1 MKNKKSTTPPAPI
14 ICRLN
19 NEPEK
24 YRAHAVIFSLINLL
38 IEKKEAC
45 VMDYFEYLNYFSHEQ
60 YKRFATRI
68 ADKRNKELP
77 VNQEYFIVFYAM
89 LHLTIQLH
97 GSKSIID
104 FLKEALTD
112 ENLDGFEKSNNDL
125 IIFCNKTLD
134 ELRKGYKNNN
144 AMIVAIAKIEAY
156 RIRD

>member
-19 NEPEK
+19 NQPEK
-24 YRAHAVIFSLINLL
+24 YRAHALIFSLISLL
-38 IEKKEAC
+38 IDKREAC

-60 YKRFATRI
+60 YRRFATRI

-89 LHLTIQLH
+89 LHLTVQLYR
-97 GSKSIID
+97 SKSIID
-104 FLKEALTD
+104 FIKEIQID
-112 ENLDGFEKSNNDL
+112 KKEDDFEKTNDDL
-125 IIFCNKTLD
+125 IIFCNKALD
-134 ELRKGYKNNN
+134 ELRKDFKNNN
-144 AMIVAIAKIEAY
+144 AMIIAMAKIEAY